1 MRESTESEKIVRSF
15 HLQVKYADALVA
27 KQAKLKQAMREYAH
41 LCYKLKT
48 EQANALWLFRYDSA
62 DYKTKRIM
70 RAQKQGQATR
80 KANRDREMASFLKT
94 VGL

>member
-15 HLQVKYADALVA
+15 QLQAKYADALVA
-27 KQAKLKQAMREYAH
+27 KQAKLKQAIREYAN

-48 EQANALWLFRYDSA
+48 EQANALWLFKYDSA

-80 KANRDREMASFLKT
+80 KANREKELAILLKA
-94 VGL
+94 LSL